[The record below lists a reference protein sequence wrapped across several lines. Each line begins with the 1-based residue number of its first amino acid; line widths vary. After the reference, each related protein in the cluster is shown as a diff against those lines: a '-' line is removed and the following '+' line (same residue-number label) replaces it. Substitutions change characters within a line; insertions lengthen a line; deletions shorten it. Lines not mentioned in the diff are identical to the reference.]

1 MLCGAGAALHCALH
15 ASASLL
21 TRNTHSFQHPA
32 LSHLLLLFLTR
43 QALSGG
49 KGGSGGGG
57 PAAHSA
63 SLTLG
68 QAIWEYL
75 WDARWSIFLVSLLI
89 FLACQGSRQV
99 ADYFIRWWTRD
110 EFGKY
115 KDGCVGPD
123 CGGGIFYVRW

>member
-1 MLCGAGAALHCALH
+1 MGLVLRCTVRFTPQPRSSHETHTL
-15 ASASLL
+15 S
-21 TRNTHSFQHPA
+21 NTAA

-43 QALSGG
+43 QAPSGG